1 MISTCIITHQLNR
14 KLARAIDSVRGLGE
28 VVLVDTRGDPRQSER
43 VNFTSYHTY
52 PWHDDFSAARNFAL
66 EKAKFPTIFSLDSD
80 EWIDGVGW
88 DVISDLPV
96 GNAYLTRLIDVKSG
110 YLLDQLKIFPNRSD
124 VKFLGRVHEQIAPA
138 VMKAHIP
145 IIPTTINVY
154 HDGYIDPEEL
164 RKKQERN
171 RKISAEWL
179 QQEPQNRWAR
189 FWYDYIRQR
198 Q

>member
-1 MISTCIITHQLNR
+1 MITTCIITHQLNN
-14 KLARAIDSVRGLGE
+14 KLARAIDSVQGLGE
-28 VVLVDTRGDPRQSER
+28 VVLIDTRGDPRQPEGL
-43 VNFTSYHTY
+43 NFTHYYTY
-52 PWHDDFSAARNFAL
+52 PWQNDFSAARNFAL

-80 EWIDGVGW
+80 EWIDRVGW
-88 DVISDLPV
+88 HAMSGLPV

-138 VMKAHIP
+138 IIQANIP
-145 IIPTTINVY
+145 IIPTRINIY
-154 HDGYIDPEEL
+154 HDGYIDPAEL
-164 RKKQERN
+164 HAKQERN
-171 RKISAEWL
+171 RKISDDWL
-179 QQEPQNRWAR
+179 RQEPKNRWAR